1 MTRRVDGDL
10 KPNDVDEDGVWN
22 LPNGSRVRLEHIEM
36 TLPNGLGKER
46 VSMVMMD
53 LTGFIDECPL
63 SCDANPTDGPVN
75 GFTIFLEKHYYLALR
90 CCETLLLYKHE
101 ENKLEEWI

>member
-1 MTRRVDGDL
+1 MSREVEGDL
-10 KPNDVDEDGVWN
+10 KPCDVDEDGVWT
-22 LPNGSRVRLEHIEM
+22 LPDGSRVHLQYIEM
-36 TLPNGLGKER
+36 TLPDERGKEK

-53 LTGFIDECPL
+53 LTGFVDDCPL
-63 SCDANPTDGPVN
+63 CATSPTD

-101 ENKLEEWI
+101 ENRLEDWI

>member
-1 MTRRVDGDL
+1 MSREVRGDL
-10 KPNDVDEDGVWN
+10 KPRDVDENGMWT
-22 LPNGSRVRLEHIEM
+22 LPDGSRVDLQYIEM

-53 LTGFIDECPL
+53 LAGFVDECPL
-63 SCDANPTDGPVN
+63 CDTHPTD

-90 CCETLLLYKHE
+90 CCETLLLYDHE
-101 ENKLEEWI
+101 ENQLEEWI